1 MLYPFRSYALAILC
15 YLSIIIFIGFKEKN
29 IDKNPMISLEI
40 EADFVGIIN
49 QHQEK
54 STMQKEKNINKI
66 QLPQISKKEFNEKQE
81 IEPRQENK
89 AFETTNSKNNLEAK
103 KIAPLFQPLP
113 EIPLDM
119 RNEAFSA
126 KIIAKFYIEKD
137 GSVSDVEL
145 LEISHNPRLN
155 LLLLKSLKKWRF
167 EASDQDFE
175 QIINVKFAV
184 N

>member
-1 MLYPFRSYALAILC
+1 MLYPFRSYTLAFLC
-15 YLSIIIFIGFKEKN
+15 YLSIIIFISLKEKN
-29 IDKNPMISLEI
+29 IEIKPLISLEI
-40 EADFVGIIN
+40 EADFIGLIN

-54 STMQKEKNINKI
+54 STIQKEKNINKI
-66 QLPQISKKEFNEKQE
+66 LLPQISKKEFNQKQQ
-81 IEPRQENK
+81 IEPKQENK
-89 AFETTNSKNNLEAK
+89 ALETTNSLNNLEAK

-167 EASDQDFE
+167 EPSNQALT

-184 N
+184 E

>member
-1 MLYPFRSYALAILC
+1 MLYPIRSYAIAILC

-89 AFETTNSKNNLEAK
+89 ALETTNSKNNLEK
-103 KIAPLFQPLP
+103 
-113 EIPLDM
+113 
-119 RNEAFSA
+119 
-126 KIIAKFYIEKD
+126 
-137 GSVSDVEL
+137 
-145 LEISHNPRLN
+145 
-155 LLLLKSLKKWRF
+155 
-167 EASDQDFE
+167 
-175 QIINVKFAV
+175 
-184 N
+184 

>member
-1 MLYPFRSYALAILC
+1 MIYPLRSYAIAILC
-15 YLSIIIFIGFKEKN
+15 YLSIIIFIGLKEKN
-29 IDKNPMISLEI
+29 SEKNPLISLEI

-66 QLPQISKKEFNEKQE
+66 QLPQISKKEFNEKQQ
-81 IEPRQENK
+81 IEPKQENK
-89 AFETTNSKNNLEAK
+89 ALETTNSKNNLEAK

-167 EASDQDFE
+167 EASNQALT
-175 QIINVKFAV
+175 QIINVKFEV

>member
-1 MLYPFRSYALAILC
+1 MIYPLRSYALAILC

-29 IDKNPMISLEI
+29 IDKNPLISLEI
-40 EADFVGIIN
+40 EADFIGITN

-81 IEPRQENK
+81 IEPKHENK
-89 AFETTNSKNNLEAK
+89 ALETTNSKNNLDAK
-103 KIAPLFQPLP
+103 KVTPLFQPLP
-113 EIPLDM
+113 EIPFDM
-119 RNEAFSA
+119 RSEAFST

-145 LEISHNPRLN
+145 LEILHNPRLN

-167 EASDQDFE
+167 EPSGQSLT
-175 QIINVKFAV
+175 QVINVKFAV
-184 N
+184 Q

>member
-1 MLYPFRSYALAILC
+1 MLYPIRSYALAILC

-54 STMQKEKNINKI
+54 STLQKEKNINKI

-167 EASDQDFE
+167 ESSNQALT
-175 QIINVKFAV
+175 QIINVKFVV

>member
-1 MLYPFRSYALAILC
+1 MLYPIRSYAIAILC

-29 IDKNPMISLEI
+29 SDKNPMISLEI

-54 STMQKEKNINKI
+54 STLQKEKNINKI
-66 QLPQISKKEFNEKQE
+66 QLPQISKKEFNEKQQ
-81 IEPRQENK
+81 IEPKQENK
-89 AFETTNSKNNLEAK
+89 ALETTNSKNNLEAK
-103 KIAPLFQPLP
+103 KIAPLYQPLP

-167 EASDQDFE
+167 EASNQALT
-175 QIINVKFAV
+175 QVINVKFAV
-184 N
+184 E

>member
-1 MLYPFRSYALAILC
+1 MIYPIRSYALAILC
-15 YLSIIIFIGFKEKN
+15 YLSIMIFIGLKEKN
-29 IDKNPMISLEI
+29 IEKNPLISLEI
-40 EADFVGIIN
+40 EADFIGAIN

-81 IEPRQENK
+81 IEPKQENK
-89 AFETTNSKNNLEAK
+89 ALETTNSKNNLEAK
-103 KIAPLFQPLP
+103 KISPLYQPLP

-119 RNEAFSA
+119 RSEAFSA

-137 GSVSDVEL
+137 GSVSNVEL

-167 EASDQDFE
+167 ESSNQALT
-175 QIINVKFAV
+175 QIINVRFAV
-184 N
+184 E

>member
-1 MLYPFRSYALAILC
+1 MLYPIRSYALAILF

-29 IDKNPMISLEI
+29 SDKNPMISLEI

-54 STMQKEKNINKI
+54 STLQKEKNINKI
-66 QLPQISKKEFNEKQE
+66 QLPQISKKEFSEKQQ
-81 IEPRQENK
+81 IEPKQENK

-167 EASDQDFE
+167 ESSDKALT
-175 QIINVKFAV
+175 QIINVKFSV
-184 N
+184 Q

>member
-89 AFETTNSKNNLEAK
+89 ALETTNSKNNLEAK

-167 EASDQDFE
+167 EASNQALT
-175 QIINVKFAV
+175 QVINVKFEV

>member
-1 MLYPFRSYALAILC
+1 MLYPIRSYALAILC

-66 QLPQISKKEFNEKQE
+66 QLPQISKKEFNEKQQ
-81 IEPRQENK
+81 IEPKQENK
-89 AFETTNSKNNLEAK
+89 ALETTNSKNNLEAK

-167 EASDQDFE
+167 EASNQALT
-175 QIINVKFAV
+175 QVINVKFEV
-184 N
+184 E

>member
-1 MLYPFRSYALAILC
+1 
-15 YLSIIIFIGFKEKN
+15 
-29 IDKNPMISLEI
+29 MISLEI

-66 QLPQISKKEFNEKQE
+66 QLPQISKKEFNEKQQ
-81 IEPRQENK
+81 IEPKQENK
-89 AFETTNSKNNLEAK
+89 ALETTNSKNNLEAK

-119 RNEAFSA
+119 RNEAFST

-167 EASDQDFE
+167 EASDQDLT

>member
-1 MLYPFRSYALAILC
+1 MLYPIRSYTLAILC

-29 IDKNPMISLEI
+29 SDKNPMISLEI

-66 QLPQISKKEFNEKQE
+66 QLPQISKKEFSEKQQ

-89 AFETTNSKNNLEAK
+89 ALETTNSKNNLEAK
-103 KIAPLFQPLP
+103 KIAPLYQPLP

-167 EASDQDFE
+167 EASNQALT

-184 N
+184 E

>member
-1 MLYPFRSYALAILC
+1 MLYPFRSYALAFLC

-29 IDKNPMISLEI
+29 IEIKPLISLEI
-40 EADFVGIIN
+40 EADFIGVIN

-54 STMQKEKNINKI
+54 STLQKEKNIYKI
-66 QLPQISKKEFNEKQE
+66 QLPQISKKEFNQKQQ
-81 IEPRQENK
+81 IEPKQENK
-89 AFETTNSKNNLEAK
+89 ALETTNSQNNLDAK
-103 KIAPLFQPLP
+103 KIAPLYQPLP
-113 EIPLDM
+113 EIPFDM

-137 GSVSDVEL
+137 GSVSNVEL

-167 EASDQDFE
+167 EPSNQALT
-175 QIINVKFAV
+175 QIINVKFKV
-184 N
+184 E

>member
-1 MLYPFRSYALAILC
+1 MIYPLRSYALAILC

-29 IDKNPMISLEI
+29 IDKNPLISLEI
-40 EADFVGIIN
+40 EADFIGITN

-81 IEPRQENK
+81 IEPKHENK
-89 AFETTNSKNNLEAK
+89 ALETTNSKNNLKAQK
-103 KIAPLFQPLP
+103 VAPLYQPLP
-113 EIPLDM
+113 EIPFDM
-119 RNEAFSA
+119 RSEAFST

-167 EASDQDFE
+167 EPSGQSLT
-175 QIINVKFAV
+175 QVINVKFAV
-184 N
+184 Q